1 MYGVFFIS
9 TTLLAVIDNL
19 LSYSRT
25 IPSCYWFALLSS
37 ALDMGKGKAS
47 SAYRRRKRKYYGN
60 QHENVEKSQES
71 CSEQAPQSPILLR
84 PTADDTLLEPRPCD
98 ESEAQCS
105 SAKKLKLDK
114 CLQSFERNDFNFIV
128 GFCPDCKGSLE
139 LQDDQ
144 DARSGFVHRLAL
156 RCTKCN
162 WVNRFFTSKLAKKDD
177 SAPTRCR
184 SRFDLS
190 VRSVLAF
197 REIGRGYEGMQTLAI
212 FMNISPP
219 VTRSNYDAINQ
230 KLHVALKETTA

>member
-1 MYGVFFIS
+1 M
-9 TTLLAVIDNL
+9 
-19 LSYSRT
+19 
-25 IPSCYWFALLSS
+25 
-37 ALDMGKGKAS
+37 
-47 SAYRRRKRKYYGN
+47 
-60 QHENVEKSQES
+60 Q
-71 CSEQAPQSPILLR
+71 
-84 PTADDTLLEPRPCD
+84 ADDTLLEPRPCD

-114 CLQSFERNDFNFIV
+114 CLQIFERNDFNFIINFVIVKEVIELV

-144 DARSGFVHRLAL
+144 KARSGFVHRSAL

-177 SAPTRCR
+177 SAPTRGR
-184 SRFDLS
+184 SRFDLN

-212 FMNISPP
+212 FMNLSPP
-219 VTRSNYDAINQ
+219 VTRSKYDAINK
-230 KLHVALKETTA
+230 KLHVALEETAVESCQKAAKETRQSLDCD